1 MLQDGRLQ
9 RGQRQALEL
18 ARSTGRRASKDTP
31 CDNFV
36 DSREARHTTRDQGRE
51 AVLAQACAAVFT
63 GQVTRR
69 GPHAGGRPLRAVSE
83 ETELSVG
90 PGRGGSEQTP
100 DGVCHTAKRVLHLG
114 FSVSG

>member
-69 GPHAGGRPLRAVSE
+69 GPHAGGRPLRAGE
-83 ETELSVG
+83 RGDRAVG
-90 PGRGGSEQTP
+90 GPREGRERTN
-100 DGVCHTAKRVLHLG
+100 A
-114 FSVSG
+114 